1 MDSPSAR
8 EQLVKLHE
16 VGDLLAQ
23 ANCVIATAGMGRVP
37 GDGQE
42 AHSPKLAYEIS
53 LEIQY
58 LLTKTT
64 HALRSVGRARNGILQ
79 YVQHQHEQSARLA
92 GSAEAK

>member
-1 MDSPSAR
+1 MDCPSAR

-23 ANCVIATAGMGRVP
+23 ANRIIATAGMGRLP

-42 AHSPKLAYEIS
+42 ADSSKLVYEVS
-53 LEIQY
+53 CEIQY

-64 HALRSVGRARNGILQ
+64 DALHSVSRARNGILQ